1 MQFRSLFSHPP
12 HGVFH
17 GFYAAV
23 TLSQSLF
30 SFVPFFGLCFF
41 TQSNSIPLLFPLPL
55 PISITTFNSQYFNII
70 IPYQLYPTKIII
82 FRIYNS
88 SSLHHLNSR
97 FHFSSHI
104 FRSSCATIQCRDNY
118 FLSDLLLS

>member
-1 MQFRSLFSHPP
+1 MQFRSLFSYP
-12 HGVFH
+12 HTVFH

-30 SFVPFFGLCFF
+30 FFVPFFGLCFF
-41 TQSNSIPLLFPLPL
+41 TQSNSIPLLFPL

-97 FHFSSHI
+97 FHFSSLF
-104 FRSSCATIQCRDNY
+104 FRSSCPTTQCRDNY
-118 FLSDLLLS
+118 SLSDLLLS